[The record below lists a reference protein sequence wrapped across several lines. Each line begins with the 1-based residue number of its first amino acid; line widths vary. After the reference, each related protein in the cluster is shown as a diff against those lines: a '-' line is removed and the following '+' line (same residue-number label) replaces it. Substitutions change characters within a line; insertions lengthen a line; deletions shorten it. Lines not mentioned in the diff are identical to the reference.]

1 MPLANGPEAGIQRPQ
16 FFVALRYEAG
26 TASRTRVGWS
36 DVSLM
41 TERSQPDG
49 PDQGETDKAVAYLLA
64 FLVLPFLQVGFSF
77 YVSGMTVVALIMLVK
92 FREQIAASTLS
103 HPMRTLLCCLS
114 VIMPLMF
121 PFEIDG
127 QDVGRVLR
135 EALFILLMVSSF
147 GVVSEKMDSATVRKL
162 TSYIYILIGFY
173 LCLSLVQT
181 AFLSRQVYFGLP
193 RALFVANEGTI
204 PGELDLLYSK
214 IRATGTFGEPSYL
227 GFVLTSL
234 AFALFPL
241 ARKWVAPRIA
251 IVVVVLVALIC
262 QSLSFFIAIALLL
275 AYERPGFREFKAS
288 YVLPGIVV
296 MCVMGIYF
304 SEVIESFLGRVTS
317 LSNSAAEPSGFVR
330 IFGPISIL
338 PDFLAEFPTGVP
350 FYKLYPVLEAYVPI
364 GLRPLSFYD
373 NGLINFVLDF
383 GFYGFLLLYL
393 YFASVKDGASRIYL
407 FAAGIFNGALLSPDK
422 LGVMILVFSLY
433 NSFQIYARDHD
444 RRRAPA
450 AAAGATQDQR
460 SRRKP
465 SPAPSLRTRRM
476 PDA

>member
-1 MPLANGPEAGIQRPQ
+1 M
-16 FFVALRYEAG
+16 
-26 TASRTRVGWS
+26 
-36 DVSLM
+36 
-41 TERSQPDG
+41 
-49 PDQGETDKAVAYLLA
+49 ETDETVAYLLA
-64 FLVLPFLQVGFSF
+64 FLVLPFLQVGVSF
-77 YVSGMTVVALIMLVK
+77 YISGMTVVALLMLVK
-92 FREQIAASTLS
+92 FRGQIVVSILT

-127 QDVGRVLR
+127 QDIGRVLR

-147 GVVSEKMDSATVRKL
+147 GVVAETMDSATVRKV

-193 RALFVANEGTI
+193 RTLFVANEGTL
-204 PGELDLLYSK
+204 PGDLDLLYSK

-241 ARKWVAPRIA
+241 ARKWVVPRLA
-251 IVVVVLVALIC
+251 IMVVVLIALIC

-275 AYERPGFREFKAS
+275 AYERPGFRELKVS
-288 YVLPGIVV
+288 YVLPGVV
-296 MCVMGIYF
+296 VLCVMGIYF
-304 SEVIESFLGRVTS
+304 SEVIENFLSRVTS

-350 FYKLYPVLEAYVPI
+350 FYKLYPILEAYVPV

-393 YFASVKDGASRIYL
+393 YFTSVKDGASRIYL

-433 NSFQIYARDHD
+433 NSFAIYVRNGG
-444 RRRAPA
+444 RRSASAEAAPA
-450 AAAGATQDQR
+450 MSSPR
-460 SRRKP
+460 SRGR
-465 SPAPSLRTRRM
+465 PAPAPSQSLRTRRI